1 MVIGHYNNMVSGIP
15 QLPVPEV
22 CLDAGP
28 RSPRELIRDMLFRR
42 MRARTFFLPAV
53 LVAITAF
60 AQWLFIHLFG
70 AATTYLIF
78 ALPVIASAWFAGFRG
93 GIVANAL
100 SLVVAFTMPST
111 AMWRGVE
118 EDASTVLI
126 RLVLM
131 GTIGVVI

>member
-1 MVIGHYNNMVSGIP
+1 M
-15 QLPVPEV
+15 
-22 CLDAGP
+22 
-28 RSPRELIRDMLFRR
+28 IRDMLFRR

-131 GTIGVVI
+131 GTIGVVISVIIERLRAKDRELRRRTGELEQITDTIPV